1 MEISEEKDS
10 ARAVSERLPRQI
22 SQECGLFE
30 TDDPEDRLLRYWISS
45 LDDSVRHPSSQ
56 ERGIREAQAPPP
68 FSILWSLLR
77 FIFVEL
83 VMLPNHL
90 ILCHPLLL
98 LPSIFPSIRVFS
110 NKLAL
115 YVKWPK
121 YWSFSFRISPSN
133 EYSGLILNIE
143 YSGWP
148 LSMGLFKDVIFKKQ
162 LEISFEQLNFLW
174 KTIRIVYKTL
184 WKCIPDTKIEFGLSL
199 CMLVI
204 GTQIIGELFIFKPGS
219 LEDK

>member
-1 MEISEEKDS
+1 MSDS
-10 ARAVSERLPRQI
+10 
-22 SQECGLFE
+22 
-30 TDDPEDRLLRYWISS
+30 LRPHDCST
-45 LDDSVRHPSSQ
+45 
-56 ERGIREAQAPPP
+56 QAPPP

-184 WKCIPDTKIEFGLSL
+184 WKCIPDTKVEFGLSL